1 LQDILSIAKAK
12 ERFEGVNVFVAAR
25 LRDEMVEAIRV
36 VLTHIPAIMFVTTFI
51 VAASTNRPAHSP
63 TRLLCWMLLLSVGVE
78 ETWAGLFHV
87 FFAKVAAS
95 SIGWQVSPFQFEIG
109 VADIAIGVTAIASFW
124 RPLPFK
130 AATVSYVTLFYAGVA
145 IGHVREAVTAGDYSG
160 NNFGSLLLITIAKV
174 FLLPTLYL
182 IARRNVLTENHGQ

>member
-1 LQDILSIAKAK
+1 
-12 ERFEGVNVFVAAR
+12 
-25 LRDEMVEAIRV
+25 MVESIKF
-36 VLTHIPAIMFVTTFI
+36 VLTHIPAIMFVVAFI
-51 VAASTNRPAHSP
+51 VAALTRRPVRFS
-63 TRLLCWMLLLSVGVE
+63 TRLLCWLLLLSVGVE

-124 RPLPFK
+124 RSLSFK

-160 NNFGSLLLITIAKV
+160 NNFGSLLLITVVKV
-174 FLLPTLYL
+174 FLLPALYCGSP
-182 IARRNVLTENHGQ
+182 RT

>member
-1 LQDILSIAKAK
+1 MAGSIRFVLS
-12 ERFEGVNVFVAAR
+12 
-25 LRDEMVEAIRV
+25 
-36 VLTHIPAIMFVTTFI
+36 HIPVIMFIAAFI
-51 VAASTNRPAHSP
+51 VAAASRRPAHFA

-124 RPLPFK
+124 RSLPFK
-130 AATVSYVTLFYAGVA
+130 AATVFYITLFYAGVA
-145 IGHVREAVTAGDYSG
+145 IGHVREAVTAGNTSA
-160 NNFGSLLLITIAKV
+160 NNFGLLLVITIVKV
-174 FLLPTLYL
+174 FLLPALYL
-182 IARRNVLTENHGQ
+182 IVRRNSPADGDHR

>member
-1 LQDILSIAKAK
+1 MAETIK
-12 ERFEGVNVFVAAR
+12 F
-25 LRDEMVEAIRV
+25 
-36 VLTHIPAIMFVTTFI
+36 VLTHIPVIMFVAAFI
-51 VAASTNRPAHSP
+51 VAALTNRPARFS

-124 RPLPFK
+124 RSLPFK

-145 IGHVREAVTAGDYSG
+145 IGHVREAVTAGDYAG
-160 NNFGSLLLITIAKV
+160 NNFGSLLLITVVKV
-174 FLLPTLYL
+174 FLLPALYL
-182 IARRNVLTENHGQ
+182 MARKKNVLTED